1 MKSGCVCVCVV
12 VAVLA
17 SVGADAQKNIVETAV
32 ADGNFKT
39 LAAALTEAKL
49 VDALSGE
56 GPFTVFA
63 PTDTAFEAALKAL
76 GITAEELLARPDLGG
91 ILKFH
96 VASGKV
102 MSSDLSN
109 GMKVPTLEG
118 AELTVTIDG
127 KTVKIGDATVT
138 TADLECSNGVIH
150 VIDKV
155 LLPPAPV
162 KDTPNI
168 VQLGEA
174 AGNFNTLVAAVKA
187 AGLTETLSGAGPFTV
202 FAPTDTAF
210 EAALKAL
217 GITAE
222 EALNLPNLGDILKF
236 HVASGKVMSTD
247 LSNGMKVPTLE
258 GSELTVTIDG
268 KTVKIGDAT
277 VTQADVEASNGVI
290 HIIDKVLL
298 PPSPTTTVAPGTSDG
313 DATGSVDAASG
324 GSARGFGGLLL
335 AIALL
340 ARRV

>member
-1 MKSGCVCVCVV
+1 
-12 VAVLA
+12 
-17 SVGADAQKNIVETAV
+17 
-32 ADGNFKT
+32 
-39 LAAALTEAKL
+39 
-49 VDALSGE
+49 
-56 GPFTVFA
+56 
-63 PTDTAFEAALKAL
+63 
-76 GITAEELLARPDLGG
+76 
-91 ILKFH
+91 
-96 VASGKV
+96 
-102 MSSDLSN
+102 
-109 GMKVPTLEG
+109 
-118 AELTVTIDG
+118 VTIDG

-222 EALNLPNLGDILKF
+222 EALKLPNLGDILKF

-313 DATGSVDAASG
+313 DAAGSVDAASG